1 MRSWVARGEL
11 WLALVFVALAAL
23 WIVKAIRM
31 PLWEGF
37 APEAGFLPLIYGCL
51 LAALAAA
58 VLVQEWR
65 QPPPAADTSLRKPF
79 AVVGAL
85 AVAVI
90 ALPYASFP
98 IAVFALLFF
107 LYAVVERLPL
117 VASLLASGG
126 TTGALYLI
134 FRTWLGVPLP

>member
-11 WLALVFVALAAL
+11 WLALVFVALAVL
-23 WIVKAIRM
+23 WIAKAIRM
-31 PLWEGF
+31 PFWEGF
-37 APEAGFLPLIYGCL
+37 APEAGFLPLIYGVL
-51 LAALAAA
+51 LAGLAAA

-65 QPPPAADTSLRKPF
+65 QPPPAADASLRKPF
-79 AVVGAL
+79 IVVAAL
-85 AVAVI
+85 AAAVI
-90 ALPYASFP
+90 ALPFAGFAV
-98 IAVFALLFF
+98 AVFAMLFF
-107 LYAVVERLPL
+107 LYAAVERLPL